1 MNFNYEQARELMVIN
16 QLRPNKINEKNILD
30 LFINIPKEN
39 FVHENHK
46 KICYSDN
53 NIDIL
58 DNRGY
63 LKNLHLAQILNHAKI
78 TDKDKVMHIG
88 GLTGYLSYIIS
99 KLCKKIFIIEENKNL
114 IENLNENLKNFN
126 VENAEVFASQLEE
139 GLISNAPYDLII
151 IDCPLFNL
159 NEKLIQQLNPNEGR
173 LIYIKKIKD
182 NLSKAYKI
190 IRNEDT
196 QIDFYLFDVFSN
208 FYFDKVKSEF
218 KL

>member
-1 MNFNYEQARELMVIN
+1 M
-16 QLRPNKINEKNILD
+16 
-30 LFINIPKEN
+30 
-39 FVHENHK
+39 
-46 KICYSDN
+46 
-53 NIDIL
+53 
-58 DNRGY
+58 
-63 LKNLHLAQILNHAKI
+63 
-78 TDKDKVMHIG
+78 
-88 GLTGYLSYIIS
+88 
-99 KLCKKIFIIEENKNL
+99 
-114 IENLNENLKNFN
+114 
-126 VENAEVFASQLEE
+126 
-139 GLISNAPYDLII
+139 
-151 IDCPLFNL
+151 FNL